1 MKFVAI
7 WQRVVRLDLVLNF
20 LPLDWLVMI
29 LFTFFVVIVVQTK
42 NIGLRNIEV
51 ADTKISAI
59 DGINGKLIYR
69 GYDILDLVKKSTF
82 EETSC
87 LLLNDDLP
95 TNEVLSTFSKRLVAA
110 REIPEGLEKNLENL
124 PKTAN
129 PMDVLQSAVP
139 IMALYDKEKG
149 DSKEANYNRAIN
161 LISKI
166 PIIVACWDRIRNGK
180 EIIQPSKTLNHAGNF
195 LYMLTGNEPETEIA
209 RIFDI
214 CLILH
219 AEHSFNA
226 STFAAREVVSTRAH
240 MYAAVSAAVGAL
252 SGELHGGANYQVM
265 KMLLEIGT
273 EDKVEAWVKDKL
285 SKGQKIMGMGHAV
298 YKTFD
303 PRAEVLR
310 ELSRRL
316 SEKTGQRWYNITK
329 KIEDITEEEMKKVK
343 GSDIFPN
350 VDLYS
355 ASTYYMLGI
364 PMDLNTPIFAISRV
378 SGWAAHIIEEK
389 FAEAAPNPML
399 YRPKA
404 VYVGKYCGPSGCEYL
419 PLEKRHPQF
428 NV

>member
-1 MKFVAI
+1 M
-7 WQRVVRLDLVLNF
+7 
-20 LPLDWLVMI
+20 
-29 LFTFFVVIVVQTK
+29 QTK

-51 ADTKISAI
+51 ADTKICAI

-69 GYDILDLVKKSTF
+69 GYDILDLVKKSSF
-82 EETSC
+82 EETAC

-95 TNEVLSTFSKRLVAA
+95 SEKVLADFKKKLV
-110 REIPEGLEKNLENL
+110 EGRNLPDNVEKNLRNL

-129 PMDVLQSAVP
+129 PMDVIQSRVSELA
-139 IMALYDKEKG
+139 AYAKESG
-149 DSKEANYNRAIN
+149 DDREANYNKAID

-166 PIIVACWDRIRNGK
+166 PIIIAYWERIRNEK
-180 EIIQPSKTLNHAGNF
+180 ELIPPSPKLGHAGNF
-195 LYMLTGNEPETEIA
+195 LYMLTGNEPDSEVA

-226 STFAAREVVSTRAH
+226 STFAAREVASTRAH
-240 MYAAVSAAVGAL
+240 MYAAVSAAIGAL
-252 SGELHGGANYQVM
+252 SGELHGGANFQVM
-265 KMLLEIGT
+265 KMLLEIKS
-273 EDKVEAWVKDKL
+273 EDKVESWIKDRL
-285 SKGQKIMGMGHAV
+285 AKGERIMGMGHAV

-316 SEKTGQRWYNITK
+316 SEKTGQPWYRITK
-329 KIEDITEEEMKKVK
+329 MVEDVTEEEMKKIK

-364 PMDLNTPIFAISRV
+364 PMDLNTPIFAISRT
-378 SGWAAHIIEEK
+378 SGWTAHVIEEK
-389 FAEAAPNPML
+389 FAEAQPKPML

-404 VYVGKYCGPSGCEYL
+404 VYVGKYCGPSGCEYV
-419 PLEKRHPQF
+419 PLEKRIQAT
-428 NV
+428 

>member
-1 MKFVAI
+1 VE
-7 WQRVVRLDLVLNF
+7 
-20 LPLDWLVMI
+20 
-29 LFTFFVVIVVQTK
+29 TK

-69 GYDILDLVKKSTF
+69 GYDVLDLVKKSTF
-82 EETSC
+82 EETAC
-87 LLLNDDLP
+87 MLLNDDLP
-95 TNEVLSTFSKRLVAA
+95 TQDMLKDFFNNLVTA
-110 REIPEGLEKNLENL
+110 REIPEGIEKNFENL
-124 PKTAN
+124 PKNSN
-129 PMDVLQSAVP
+129 PMDVLQSTVSAL
-139 IMALYDKEKG
+139 ALYDTTKT
-149 DSKEANYNRAIN
+149 DDRDTNYNRAIQ
-161 LISKI
+161 LIAKI
-166 PIIVACWDRIRNGK
+166 PIIVAYWDRIRSGK
-180 EIIQPSKTLNHAGNF
+180 EVVRPSKKLNHAGNF
-195 LYMLTGNEPETEIA
+195 LYMLTGNEPDDELS

-240 MYAAVSAAVGAL
+240 MYAAVSAAIGAL

-265 KMLLEIGT
+265 QMLLNIKT
-273 EDKVEAWVKDKL
+273 EDNVESWVKEKL
-285 SKGQKIMGMGHAV
+285 SQGKKIMGMGHAV

-316 SEKTGQRWYNITK
+316 SEKTGEPWFKITK
-329 KIEDITEEEMKKVK
+329 KIEDTTAEEMKKVK

-355 ASTYYMLGI
+355 ASTYYMLKI
-364 PMDLNTPIFAISRV
+364 PPDLNTPIFAISRV
-378 SGWAAHIIEEK
+378 AGWTSHIIEEK
-389 FAEAAPNPML
+389 FAEAAPKPML

-404 VYVGKYCGPSGCEYL
+404 VYVGKYCGPSGCEYV
-419 PLEKRHPQF
+419 PLEKRLH
-428 NV
+428 